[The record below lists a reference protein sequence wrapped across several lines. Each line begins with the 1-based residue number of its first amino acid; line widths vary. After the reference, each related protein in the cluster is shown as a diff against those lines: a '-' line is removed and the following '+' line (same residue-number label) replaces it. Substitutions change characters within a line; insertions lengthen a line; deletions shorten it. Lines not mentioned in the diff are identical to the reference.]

1 MVKASRHPRAHDYRN
16 LIRRWRSVAR
26 TAGLRM
32 VKFVETDGYDLF
44 YLEFPVRRRKAD
56 VPAIYLSAG
65 IHGDEPA
72 STEGLIAWAEKYS
85 SRLEGLNL
93 LIFPCL
99 NPWGLVNNS
108 RYDQQAH
115 DLNRCYHDDAI
126 PFVAAHKRALT
137 GRRFDLA
144 LLLHEDYD
152 ATGAYIYEVRDAA
165 PGWGAQL
172 LAAAGRFVPI
182 EGRTKIEGR
191 SVRRGL
197 LWRRIRPDL
206 MPAWPEAF
214 QLYFHHA
221 KRVFTV
227 ETPSEFHIDQRVAA
241 QMAMLNR
248 AVELCC
254 GEFALRATPNR
265 AS

>member
-1 MVKASRHPRAHDYRN
+1 MPQVLRHGRAHDYKH
-16 LIRRWRSVAR
+16 LIRRWRRVAR

-32 VKFVETDGYDLF
+32 AKFVETDGYDLF
-44 YLEFPVRRRKAD
+44 YLEFPARRRKAD
-56 VPAIYLSAG
+56 VPVVYLSAG

-72 STEGLIAWAEKYS
+72 STEGLLAWAEKNA
-85 SRLEGLNL
+85 RVFGRMNF

-115 DLNRCYHDDAI
+115 DLNRCYHDDSL
-126 PFVAAHKRALT
+126 PFIAAHKRVLA

-152 ATGAYIYEVRDAA
+152 ATGAYIYEIRDAA

-172 LAAAGRFVPI
+172 LEAARPFVSV

-191 SVRRGL
+191 SVRQGL
-197 LWRRIRPDL
+197 LWRKITPDL

-214 QLYFHHA
+214 QLYFHHV

-227 ETPSEFHIDQRVAA
+227 ETPSEFHIDERVGA
-241 QMAMLNR
+241 QVAMLSK
-248 AVELCC
+248 AVALCRKERC
-254 GEFALRATPNR
+254 AVG
-265 AS
+265 